1 MPQDPSKT
9 EKATPK
15 RRKKARKEGQVP
27 KGEEIQKVVGLIT
40 GLLSIRFLIGYM
52 YERLAKIFHWAF
64 TEGISL
70 QITHD
75 NAYPLF
81 VWCVKQVSMLVL
93 PIMLLLC
100 FFSFVVMR
108 LQVGKLW
115 TTKPLKPKFGKIFNI
130 ISGLKKILI
139 NPEVFIRLGKSVLQ
153 ASAVAAAPY
162 IVLQQEYGKLLPLF
176 YSTPASIAAYIL
188 SVGYK
193 MVCYALIPMLLIAI
207 ADLAYKFYK
216 YEEGLKMTKDE
227 IKDERK
233 QAEGDPKV
241 KQKQREKAMQFM
253 AQRMMQDVPRADVV
267 VTNPTHIAIALRY
280 NALEAPAPLVLAKGA
295 GPIAEKI
302 KEIARENLIPIQ
314 ENKPLAQ
321 ALYKQVEIGDM
332 IPEELF
338 QAVASILAKL
348 DKFKRK

>member
-1 MPQDPSKT
+1 
-9 EKATPK
+9 
-15 RRKKARKEGQVP
+15 
-27 KGEEIQKVVGLIT
+27 
-40 GLLSIRFLIGYM
+40 LLAIRFLIGYL
-52 YERLAKIFHWAF
+52 YERIAKIFYWAF

-70 QITHD
+70 EITRD

-81 VWCVKQVSMLVL
+81 AWCVKQIAVIVL
-93 PIMLLLC
+93 PIMFLLA
-100 FFSFVVMR
+100 FFSFLTMR

-115 TTKPLKPKFGKIFNI
+115 TTKPLQPKFSKIFNI

-139 NPEVFIRLGKSVLQ
+139 SPEVFVRLAKSVFQ
-153 ASAVAAAPY
+153 ASAVAMAPY
-162 IVLQQEYGKLLPLF
+162 IVLQQEYGKLLPMF
-176 YSTPASIAAYIL
+176 YATPANIAAYIL
-188 SVGYK
+188 STGYK
-193 MVCYALIPMLLIAI
+193 MVCYALVPMLLIAI
-207 ADLAYKFYK
+207 ADLVYKFYK

-241 KQKQREKAMQFM
+241 KQKQQQKAMEFM

-267 VTNPTHIAIALRY
+267 VTNPTHIAVALRY
-280 NALEAPAPLVLAKGA
+280 NALEAPAPLILAKGA

-348 DKFKRK
+348 DKFKKK